1 MTRAFAINW
10 KNATFSGPSDS
21 ISCDS
26 SYCFFSFCSACQ
38 NTIIILKQESF
49 SFNVVIQARSER
61 QTMAS
66 KTKIII
72 ITSDED
78 LIQEISARTNTNTHI
93 IDLNATAKPNQDS
106 LADLS
111 EVVCIRGKNNFIVF
125 ENYFR
130 ILKSIVRI
138 NELFIQLLMNRQE

>member
-1 MTRAFAINW
+1 M
-10 KNATFSGPSDS
+10 
-21 ISCDS
+21 
-26 SYCFFSFCSACQ
+26 
-38 NTIIILKQESF
+38 
-49 SFNVVIQARSER
+49 VVQDRSER

-78 LIQEISARTNTNTHI
+78 LVQEISARTNTNTHI
-93 IDLNATAKPNQDS
+93 IDLNATAKPNQDL

-111 EVVCIRGKNNFIVF
+111 EIVCIRTQNIFITI

-130 ILKSIVRI
+130 ILKLIMCI
-138 NELFIQLLMNRQE
+138 NELSIQLLINRQK